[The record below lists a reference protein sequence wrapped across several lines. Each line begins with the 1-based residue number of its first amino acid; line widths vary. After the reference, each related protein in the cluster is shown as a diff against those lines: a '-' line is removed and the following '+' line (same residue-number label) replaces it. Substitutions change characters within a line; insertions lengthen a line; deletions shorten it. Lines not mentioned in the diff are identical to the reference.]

1 MRHMVLVEHYSTLC
15 MKSNRAISHTNFN
28 MSKLN
33 TFSCIWVAA
42 TSKKRCALKTN
53 KKNPRLITVEDLF
66 KIRAWQ

>member
-42 TSKKRCALKTN
+42 TSKKRCAFYILKN
-53 KKNPRLITVEDLF
+53 KQKKSSTDYSRGPI
-66 KIRAWQ
+66 